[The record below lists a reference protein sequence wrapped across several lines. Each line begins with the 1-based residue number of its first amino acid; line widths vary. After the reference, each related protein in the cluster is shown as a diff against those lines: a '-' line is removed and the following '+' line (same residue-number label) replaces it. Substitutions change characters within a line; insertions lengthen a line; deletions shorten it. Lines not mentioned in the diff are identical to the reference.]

1 MAVTFNAADR
11 VGVIGGYIGGIGQI
25 LSMLGGGVAQPAANN
40 NGNHGCGCGSCSDNT
55 PVSRYEQRQG
65 ETISRLQ
72 SENAMLL
79 ADTGETQR
87 VFDRM
92 LEDSRVGS
100 LISLRKDQALLMEG
114 SLTDGGDGAVDGA
127 CRRHLGFNTFFNLN
141 NILLNAIPYGIS
153 AVEVLWSRRDG
164 LLVPSGFVPI
174 PMKALSFPG
183 RGAMRDYMT
192 PVLSGQQIFLDNP
205 DKFLVHRNDTGNGDR
220 WGTPVLKQVYWPW
233 RFKTFGF
240 DAWIFAAKKIG
251 VPTILALFETRGEEE
266 SRRRAAGLVEALS
279 QWEAGSNGAMGNVK
293 DVKVISSSI
302 QDFNTLI
309 ETCNA
314 EIAYGITGQSL
325 ATNQAQYGTRAQS
338 DTHSGILRSVVT
350 KDAYLLQQTNQQL
363 VDAFCRLNFP
373 GRPVPTYDIDST
385 DTADWATVRE
395 AIDRGIPVSRTALY
409 EKLRLPRPRDEGD
422 SFVKEA
428 EGFGFDDSFFLPS
441 R

>member
-1 MAVTFNAADR
+1 MAREKSVTTRIIDVSGFR
-11 VGVIGGYIGGIGQI
+11 SIVSY
-25 LSMLGGGVAQPAANN
+25 M
-40 NGNHGCGCGSCSDNT
+40 SDT
-55 PVSRYEQRQG
+55 AEW
-65 ETISRLQ
+65 
-72 SENAMLL
+72 L
-79 ADTGETQR
+79 ADTGETHR

-100 LISLRKDQALLMEG
+100 LVGLRKDRTLLLEG
-114 SLTDGGDGAVDGA
+114 SFTGGGDELVDRAV
-127 CRRHLGFNTFFNLN
+127 RESLGFNTFFNLN
-141 NILLNAIPYGIS
+141 NILLNAIPFGIS
-153 AVEVLWSRRDG
+153 AVEVLWSRRGG

-174 PMKALSFPG
+174 PMRALDFPG
-183 RGAMRDYMT
+183 RGAMRDYLT
-192 PVLSGQQIFLDNP
+192 PVLSAQQIPLDNP

-233 RFKTFGF
+233 KFKTFGF

-251 VPTILALFETRGEEE
+251 VPTILALFESKGEEE
-266 SRRRAAGLVEALS
+266 SRARAAGLVEALS
-279 QWEAGSNGAMGNVK
+279 QWEAGSNGAMGNVT

-338 DTHSGILRSVVT
+338 DTHVGVLKAVAT
-350 KDAYLLQQTNQQL
+350 KDAYLLQQTDQQL

-373 GRPVPTYDIDST
+373 GRPAPTYDIDST
-385 DTADWATVRE
+385 DTADWTVVRE
-395 AIDRGIPVSRTALY
+395 AIDRGIPVSREALY
-409 EKLRLPRPRDEGD
+409 SKLRLPRPRDEAD
-422 SFVKEA
+422 SFTRERP
-428 EGFGFDDSFFLPS
+428 EGFGFDDGFFLPS